1 MIPQVA
7 RSIAMLCFRVM
18 KSDWQEVLM
27 LSRPTTIAG
36 FALVAFAVLA
46 LAACTS
52 GDEPPPRS
60 PLGATPTTSPTAAAS
75 PTPDPSPTSDAAAA
89 TPAPSSEGAP
99 SPEVLEAL
107 VGNALELLAEW
118 LGWDVTGFGVVE
130 SEALVW
136 SDGCLGVAVPGTLC
150 TQALV
155 PGFRAVLHDKFDGM
169 HRVHG
174 DAEGRVVRWV
184 GERIIT
190 GTVAGATRHYL
201 DIATADGVMR
211 VSAAPGS
218 RYGGPG
224 LSPGANDLVPVAE
237 AIGASEVAVG
247 IDPAAD
253 GSGAYVIAWLVV
265 LE

>member
-7 RSIAMLCFRVM
+7 RSIAMLYFRVM
-18 KSDWQEVLM
+18 KSDWQEALM
-27 LSRPTTIAG
+27 PSRTMMIAG
-36 FALVAFAVLA
+36 LALVAFAALA

-52 GDEPPPRS
+52 DEEPPPRS
-60 PLGATPTTSPTAAAS
+60 PLGAAPTATPTASASPAPAAGTATAS
-75 PTPDPSPTSDAAAA
+75 PTPP
-89 TPAPSSEGAP
+89 PSSEGAP

-107 VGNALELLAEW
+107 VGNALELMAEW

-136 SDGCLGVAVPGTLC
+136 PDGCLGVAVPGTLC

-155 PGFRAVLHDKFDGM
+155 PGFRAVLHDKYEGV

-190 GTVAGATRHYL
+190 GTVADATRHYL

-211 VSAAPGS
+211 VNAAPGS

-237 AIGASEVAVG
+237 AIGGSEVAVG